1 MKNRL
6 YIVFIALCLTTQ
18 WSYSETVLQGSGPT
32 AEGGLTLDS
41 CLVLARQNNPTLR
54 KAQLEVLK
62 AREVKSQALTKYF
75 PQIKGTAFGFHAL
88 QPLVE
93 VGIDDIGNATV
104 RDLLNALYGFFG
116 PALGLE
122 NSINFLHYGYAAGV
136 MAIQP
141 VFVGGKI
148 VAGNKLAKVGV
159 EAAELQAQMAERDGL
174 EQVEET
180 YWLVYGIEQ
189 KQHLI
194 DDATALLD
202 TAYQQVSAAVNAGL
216 ALPSDL
222 MQVEM
227 KRDDIARRQLQVA
240 SGRILARR
248 ALALSIG
255 LPDTVDF
262 VLADSLSG
270 EAGLSVERS
279 FSDNGLSGEAGLTP
293 ERELLDLQVRAAKL
307 QRYMVIADA
316 LPQIALGASYGYS
329 RFQTNLLRDGI
340 GNKNGNGALFVTVSV
355 PLTAWWET
363 AHKIRQHDYAI
374 QQAQID
380 IDNLGTQLDLRTQQA
395 YDQWT
400 QALALLQLQQRTA
413 EHAEEAYRQAE
424 ANYAAGLITITDLL
438 QAHTALLQARSDLSD
453 AQISVRITHRRYTD
467 LIARH

>member
-1 MKNRL
+1 MKHRL

-18 WSYSETVLQGSGPT
+18 WSYSETVLQHSGLT

-104 RDLLNALYGFFG
+104 RDLLNTLYGFFG
-116 PALGLE
+116 PAIGLE

-202 TAYQQVSAAVNAGL
+202 TAYRQVSAAVDAGL
-216 ALPSDL
+216 ALSSDL

-262 VLADSLSG
+262 VLDDQPAFIDTLVLHDST
-270 EAGLSVERS
+270 AVTAER
-279 FSDNGLSGEAGLTP
+279 
-293 ERELLDLQVRAAKL
+293 RLLDLQMQAAKL

-363 AHKIRQHDYAI
+363 AHKIRERNYAI

-438 QAHTALLQARSDLSD
+438 QAHTTLLQARSDLSD

-467 LIARH
+467 LITRH

>member
-1 MKNRL
+1 MKHRL

-18 WSYSETVLQGSGPT
+18 WSYSETVLQHSGLT

-104 RDLLNALYGFFG
+104 RDLLNTLYGFFG

-202 TAYQQVSAAVNAGL
+202 TAYLQVSAAVNAGL

-262 VLADSLSG
+262 VLADTLYSQLPDFSQLST
-270 EAGLSVERS
+270 LNSQPS
-279 FSDNGLSGEAGLTP
+279 TP
-293 ERELLDLQVRAAKL
+293 ERELLDLQMRAAKL

-329 RFQTNLLRDGI
+329 RFQTNLLRDGL

-363 AHKIRQHDYAI
+363 AHKIRERNYAI

-400 QALALLQLQQRTA
+400 QAVALLQLQQRTA

-438 QAHTALLQARSDLSD
+438 QAHTTLLQARSDLSD

-467 LIARH
+467 LITRH